1 MKIKKLFKKTIS
13 RISTIGLTSRETK
26 SIHHADKISFI
37 IVGED
42 QSLIDTTINSIRRSE
57 ISGHF
62 SEHIIATADQATHL
76 ETPYLKVIS
85 AGDIVGEPFLTE
97 FYQNVNFS
105 TADDIIIHAYSP
117 ESTVFRLDPVLANIK
132 SINKNQHLEIKEY
145 ALPCLDNCIIK
156 SVLIPRNLANP
167 ETKGWTNS
175 IVFALEALTR
185 STSQQGYQFLS
196 NAYVGSI
203 SGERFE
209 THIQQLV
216 KSGSTFLNL
225 LDCININ
232 IKHMQKDAYK
242 LKSVLFLI
250 HQIVTVLLKNK
261 KSDEILTA
269 EEKDIAQKLL
279 INISKNIGHDIIKSF
294 SSPNYNHIHKIGYS
308 KIMGSHV
315 ERDICYLEGRQ

>member
-167 ETKGWTNS
+167 ELKG
-175 IVFALEALTR
+175 
-185 STSQQGYQFLS
+185 G
-196 NAYVGSI
+196 
-203 SGERFE
+203 
-209 THIQQLV
+209 
-216 KSGSTFLNL
+216 
-225 LDCININ
+225 
-232 IKHMQKDAYK
+232 
-242 LKSVLFLI
+242 
-250 HQIVTVLLKNK
+250 
-261 KSDEILTA
+261 LTA
-269 EEKDIAQKLL
+269 SYSPWKL
-279 INISKNIGHDIIKSF
+279 
-294 SSPNYNHIHKIGYS
+294 
-308 KIMGSHV
+308 
-315 ERDICYLEGRQ
+315 